1 MATTVTRG
9 GLTVADNL
17 ARFIE
22 TEALPGTGLTAD
34 AFWAAA
40 DDIIHK
46 FAPKVSSLLRKR
58 KTLQNKINR
67 WHKQNAGGALDPV
80 AYKSFLEEIGYLV
93 PEKET
98 FKATTRN
105 VDDEISTVAGPQL
118 VVPVMNARYALNAAN
133 ARFGSLYDALY
144 GTDAISEADG
154 ATRAGGYNPA
164 RGAKVIAWARQFLD
178 DAAPIF
184 GGSHAEVTKYFI
196 KGRKLAV
203 SLESGSVTGLVDNAQ
218 FKGFRGDKKNPSA
231 ILLVNNGLHVE
242 IVINKD
248 HPIGSEDQAG
258 VADVIIESA
267 MSTIMD
273 CEDSVAAVDG
283 PDKALAYRNWLGLMQ
298 GDLEETLREE
308 VAKRSPAS
316 SMAISNTRRQTASR
330 SWSRPAR

>member
-1 MATTVTRG
+1 MHIHGAEKNVEQSGAVWSVARQIRKKNAIIIDLETTRMATTVTRG

-93 PEKET
+93 PEKEA

-118 VVPVMNARYALNAAN
+118 VVPVMNARYA
-133 ARFGSLYDALY
+133 
-144 GTDAISEADG
+144 
-154 ATRAGGYNPA
+154 
-164 RGAKVIAWARQFLD
+164 
-178 DAAPIF
+178 
-184 GGSHAEVTKYFI
+184 
-196 KGRKLAV
+196 RKRHLRHH
-203 SLESGSVTGLVDNAQ
+203 GLR
-218 FKGFRGDKKNPSA
+218 GFRRLRRCRGQGRWPIATGSA
-231 ILLVNNGLHVE
+231 
-242 IVINKD
+242 
-248 HPIGSEDQAG
+248 
-258 VADVIIESA
+258 
-267 MSTIMD
+267 
-273 CEDSVAAVDG
+273 
-283 PDKALAYRNWLGLMQ
+283 
-298 GDLEETLREE
+298 
-308 VAKRSPAS
+308 
-316 SMAISNTRRQTASR
+316 
-330 SWSRPAR
+330 